1 MQNRGGKCWRYE
13 IRRHMIK
20 AMKECVQYKSVDFLA
35 RMMISLLSAV
45 RVLLCKYDES
55 TLEHPTVVQIERQT
69 FACALVFLL
78 FIER

>member
-1 MQNRGGKCWRYE
+1 
-13 IRRHMIK
+13 MIK

-45 RVLLCKYDES
+45 RVLLCKYES

>member
-1 MQNRGGKCWRYE
+1 MTSYDKSNE
-13 IRRHMIK
+13 E
-20 AMKECVQYKSVDFLA
+20 ECVQYKSVDFLA

-45 RVLLCKYDES
+45 RLVLLCKYES

>member
-1 MQNRGGKCWRYE
+1 
-13 IRRHMIK
+13 MIK

-45 RVLLCKYDES
+45 RVLLCKYES
-55 TLEHPTVVQIERQT
+55 TLEHPTVVQIEQT

>member
-1 MQNRGGKCWRYE
+1 
-13 IRRHMIK
+13 
-20 AMKECVQYKSVDFLA
+20 MKECVQYKSVDFLA
-35 RMMISLLSAV
+35 ARMMISLLSAV
-45 RVLLCKYDES
+45 RDVLLCKYES